1 MYVQY
6 VENPDGNLQVGNR
19 PVNESD
25 SNALQQQIRSNDIIN
40 NAIANATNQT
50 AQEQDFLV
58 AQELQ
63 QQFDNNMNI
72 QPNTQNNAIEQQPN
86 LEGWTTLNE
95 PYVYGL
101 NPMMDAGM
109 NPTQQ
114 QQQRQTRLNDIQ
126 ERLRNGDFN
135 PNVLTPEDTAFIQE
149 NSGNLF
155 GF

>member
-6 VENPDGNLQVGNR
+6 VKNPDGNLQVGNR
-19 PVNESD
+19 LVNESD

-63 QQFDNNMNI
+63 QQFNNMNI
-72 QPNTQNNAIEQQPN
+72 QPNAQNNIIEQQP
-86 LEGWTTLNE
+86 NE

-114 QQQRQTRLNDIQ
+114 QQQRQARLNDIQ
-126 ERLRNGDFN
+126 ERLRNGDFD